1 MLAARLQAARSSRRN
16 TSAFCRTTEIE
27 ALSWR
32 AKSVRALTTCSFT
45 SQTAS
50 RMRAPRH
57 LCGAKVCIAREF
69 LSSVPGIRYASA
81 RDTPQ
86 IESNSKTEFHS
97 IYTRNAFSNFEACHK
112 QSADDRTTECD
123 SAWTGECFAMDTVED
138 PDDRDLRRRQL
149 AKRLVSHHARTQTI
163 YGFTGFTRHRL
174 ATLRKRWGV
183 APEERHRGPSPKSFS
198 VFFRTPKA
206 RSIATTAAVI
216 CELMGLTKT
225 VRQAKLSNR
234 TLDLAF
240 GEQLCE
246 VHEALKACFP
256 DVELEFE
263 QVMLLAIGLSSHESI
278 DLTTCTKCGIA
289 LLADQ
294 LSLRRRTCASCHRP
308 AAPASSV
315 NSRENEQSNLPAEL
329 NERSDSNGLPAE

>member
-1 MLAARLQAARSSRRN
+1 
-16 TSAFCRTTEIE
+16 
-27 ALSWR
+27 
-32 AKSVRALTTCSFT
+32 
-45 SQTAS
+45 
-50 RMRAPRH
+50 
-57 LCGAKVCIAREF
+57 
-69 LSSVPGIRYASA
+69 
-81 RDTPQ
+81 
-86 IESNSKTEFHS
+86 
-97 IYTRNAFSNFEACHK
+97 
-112 QSADDRTTECD
+112 
-123 SAWTGECFAMDTVED
+123 MDTVED

-183 APEERHRGPSPKSFS
+183 TPEERHRGPSPKSFS

-216 CELMGLTKT
+216 CELMGLTKAA
-225 VRQAKLSNR
+225 RQAKLFSR
-234 TLDLAF
+234 TLDLSF

-263 QVMLLAIGLSSHESI
+263 QVMLLAIGLSQHESI
-278 DLTTCTKCGIA
+278 DLTTCTRCGIA
-289 LLADQ
+289 LLSDQ

-308 AAPASSV
+308 AAPAFSK
-315 NSRENEQSNLPAEL
+315 NTRENEQAGVRSEL
-329 NERSDSNGLPAE
+329 KERPDGSGLLAK